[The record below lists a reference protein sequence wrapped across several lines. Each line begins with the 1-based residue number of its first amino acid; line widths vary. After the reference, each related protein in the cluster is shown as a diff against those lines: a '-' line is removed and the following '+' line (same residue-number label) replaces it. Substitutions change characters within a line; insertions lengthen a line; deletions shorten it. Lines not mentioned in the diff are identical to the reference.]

1 MKVPAPQPKRIS
13 SASAK
18 TKPSET
24 PFASAP
30 STGTGKRSARVEASR
45 NAPTPAIVVAEP
57 GSPANST
64 VATAYA
70 VRPTRETGATTA
82 SSLAGGCARPLIPA
96 ATLPGEVESPPGEI
110 GEIRGQRQQR
120 HHCQDRRHLR
130 VPLEH
135 LRSPP

>member
-1 MKVPAPQPKRIS
+1 MNVAGAHPNSTRA
-13 SASAK
+13 ATAK

-30 STGTGKRSARVEASR
+30 STGTGKRSASVEATR
-45 NAPTPAIVVAEP
+45 NAPTPASVVPEP
-57 GSPANST
+57 GARANAT

-70 VRPTRETGATTA
+70 VMPTRETGTTTA
-82 SSLAGGCARPLIPA
+82 SNLAGGCARPLIRG
-96 ATLPGEVESPPGEI
+96 ATLPGEVESPPGEV
-110 GEIRGQRQQR
+110 GEIRGDCEKR
-120 HHCQDRRHLR
+120 HRCQNRRHLG

>member
-1 MKVPAPQPKRIS
+1 MSA
-13 SASAK
+13 ASAK

-30 STGTGKRSARVEASR
+30 STGTGNHSARVEATR
-45 NAPTPAIVVAEP
+45 NAPTPATVVAEP
-57 GSPANST
+57 GSRANAT

-82 SSLAGGCARPLIPA
+82 SNLAGGCARPLIRV
-96 ATLPGEVESPPGEI
+96 ATLPGEVERAPGEV
-110 GEIRGQRQQR
+110 GEISRDGEQSRR
-120 HHCQDRRHLR
+120 CQNRRHLC